1 MVHSLLDSEDD
12 AMESNA
18 IQPTLIDLM
27 KDDSRMSSA
36 VCCQPTAARISFM
49 GIPYLISHFDKV
61 CVVSANKATIDW
73 SWPKVDHALT
83 FNMGQLME
91 ADHNL

>member
-1 MVHSLLDSEDD
+1 
-12 AMESNA
+12 
-18 IQPTLIDLM
+18 
-27 KDDSRMSSA
+27 
-36 VCCQPTAARISFM
+36 M